1 VQLDDF
7 GTGYSSLSYVHR
19 LPLNALK
26 IDRSFVA
33 ALAQGDAQQAFV
45 QMIVTL
51 AHTVGLRV
59 IAEGIETAAQWQQ
72 VQALGCDD
80 GQGYFFARP
89 LDRVATAR
97 WLAAQ
102 PRVPVAPPPDATG
115 VAAFQCQAEA
125 AR

>member
-1 VQLDDF
+1 
-7 GTGYSSLSYVHR
+7 
-19 LPLNALK
+19 
-26 IDRSFVA
+26 
-33 ALAQGDAQQAFV
+33 
-45 QMIVTL
+45 
-51 AHTVGLRV
+51 V

-89 LDRVATAR
+89 LDSVATAR

-102 PRVPVAPPPDATG
+102 LRVPVAPSGGATG